1 MGADQV
7 IDVSSAP
14 LSEDI
19 ELVFEASGAPAA
31 LGPVLRA
38 TAKGGTVVQ
47 VGNLPSSAASVVLGD
62 LVTRELTWIGSHRFP
77 HEIDQAPGALAAGL
91 GADPLTAHDFDLEKA
106 EAALR
111 AGA

>member
-62 LVTRELTWIGSHRFP
+62 LVTRELTWIGSDRFST
-77 HEIDQAPGALAAGL
+77 EIAPGLAAPAAGP
-91 GADPLTAHDFDLEKA
+91 GVGPLTTPAFDIHKA
-106 EAALR
+106 EI
-111 AGA
+111 GS